1 MAKNELILTKEN
13 VNALCNKELKQ
24 DLVIM
29 LEAIATGNQCVWD
42 YAIAVHNII
51 ETESFSDDFE
61 TVKDFCE
68 WAGLDKSKVTQYTK
82 AVKFVMDKQIDVKNI
97 VVANAYQLST
107 LGDKYDDFVEW
118 CEDNEID
125 FMSLS
130 VRDLRE
136 VTKQYKESLVV
147 ADVDVEET
155 EETEETD
162 DMMNEPTSTDEETV
176 QFTYRVSDNEFT
188 VKEISLETYNKIME
202 LLKYCGRVNNPSEH
216 RR

>member
-118 CEDNEID
+118 CENNEID

-147 ADVDVEET
+147 ADVDVEEVNEEAD
-155 EETEETD
+155 EETE

-202 LLKYCGRVNNPSEH
+202 LLK
-216 RR
+216 

>member
-1 MAKNELILTKEN
+1 MAKNELTLTKEN
-13 VNALCNKELKQ
+13 LNALCNKELKQ

-82 AVKFVMDKQIDVKNI
+82 AVKFVMDKHIDVKNI

-118 CEDNEID
+118 CENNEID

-147 ADVDVEET
+147 SDVDVEEVNEET

-202 LLKYCGRVNNPSEH
+202 LLK
-216 RR
+216 

>member
-1 MAKNELILTKEN
+1 MAKNEITLTKEN

-29 LEAIATGNQCVWD
+29 LDAIATGNQCVWD

-107 LGDKYDDFVEW
+107 LGDKYNDFVEW
-118 CEDNEID
+118 CENNEID

-136 VTKQYKESLVV
+136 VTKQYKESLVI

-155 EETEETD
+155 EADEETEETE

-202 LLKYCGRVNNPSEH
+202 LLK
-216 RR
+216 

>member
-107 LGDKYDDFVEW
+107 LGDKYDEFVEW
-118 CEDNEID
+118 CENNEID

-147 ADVDVEET
+147 ADVDVEEVNEEAD
-155 EETEETD
+155 EETE

-202 LLKYCGRVNNPSEH
+202 LLK
-216 RR
+216 

>member
-1 MAKNELILTKEN
+1 MAKNELTLTKEN

-82 AVKFVMDKQIDVKNI
+82 AVKFVMDNQIDVKNI

-107 LGDKYDDFVEW
+107 LGDNYDDFVEW
-118 CEDNEID
+118 CENNEID

-136 VTKQYKESLVV
+136 VTKQYKESLVI
-147 ADVDVEET
+147 ADVDVEEVN
-155 EETEETD
+155 EETE

-188 VKEISLETYNKIME
+188 VKEISIETYNKIME
-202 LLKYCGRVNNPSEH
+202 LLK
-216 RR
+216 

>member
-1 MAKNELILTKEN
+1 MAKNEITLTKEN

-29 LEAIATGNQCVWD
+29 LDAIATGNQCVWD

-107 LGDKYDDFVEW
+107 LGDKYGDFVEW
-118 CEDNEID
+118 CENNEID

-147 ADVDVEET
+147 ADVDVEEANEEAN
-155 EETEETD
+155 EETE
-162 DMMNEPTSTDEETV
+162 DMMNEPTSTDEETI

-202 LLKYCGRVNNPSEH
+202 LLK
-216 RR
+216 

>member
-107 LGDKYDDFVEW
+107 LGDKYDGFVEW
-118 CEDNEID
+118 CGNNEID

-147 ADVDVEET
+147 ADVDVEEVN
-155 EETEETD
+155 EETD
-162 DMMNEPTSTDEETV
+162 DETEDIMNEPTSTDEETV

-202 LLKYCGRVNNPSEH
+202 LLK
-216 RR
+216 

>member
-107 LGDKYDDFVEW
+107 LGDKYDNFVEW
-118 CEDNEID
+118 CENNEID

-147 ADVDVEET
+147 ADADVEEVN
-155 EETEETD
+155 EEADDETE

-202 LLKYCGRVNNPSEH
+202 LLK
-216 RR
+216 

>member
-82 AVKFVMDKQIDVKNI
+82 AVKFVMDKQIDVKSI

-107 LGDKYDDFVEW
+107 LGDKYDGFVEW
-118 CEDNEID
+118 CENNEID

-147 ADVDVEET
+147 ADVDVEEI
-155 EETEETD
+155 D

-176 QFTYRVSDNEFT
+176 KFTYRVSDDEFT

-202 LLKYCGRVNNPSEH
+202 LLK
-216 RR
+216 

>member
-1 MAKNELILTKEN
+1 MAKNELTLTKEN

-29 LEAIATGNQCVWD
+29 LDAIATGNQCVWD

-82 AVKFVMDKQIDVKNI
+82 AVKFVMDKHIDVKNI

-118 CEDNEID
+118 CENNEID

-147 ADVDVEET
+147 ADIDVGEVNEEADEET
-155 EETEETD
+155 E

-202 LLKYCGRVNNPSEH
+202 LLK
-216 RR
+216 

>member
-24 DLVIM
+24 DLTIM

-107 LGDKYDDFVEW
+107 LGDKYDDFIEW
-118 CEDNEID
+118 CENNEID

-147 ADVDVEET
+147 ADVDVEEVN
-155 EETEETD
+155 EETE

-188 VKEISLETYNKIME
+188 VKEISIETYNKIME
-202 LLKYCGRVNNPSEH
+202 LLK
-216 RR
+216 

>member
-24 DLVIM
+24 DLTIM

-118 CEDNEID
+118 CENNEID

-147 ADVDVEET
+147 ADVDVKEVNE
-155 EETEETD
+155 

-176 QFTYRVSDNEFT
+176 QFTYKVSDNEFT
-188 VKEISLETYNKIME
+188 VKESSLETYNKIME
-202 LLKYCGRVNNPSEH
+202 LLK
-216 RR
+216 

>member
-24 DLVIM
+24 DLTIM

-42 YAIAVHNII
+42 YAIAIHNII

-107 LGDKYDDFVEW
+107 LGDKYDEFVEW
-118 CEDNEID
+118 CENNEID

-147 ADVDVEET
+147 ADVDVEEIEET

-202 LLKYCGRVNNPSEH
+202 LLK
-216 RR
+216 

>member
-1 MAKNELILTKEN
+1 MAKNELILTKAN
-13 VNALCNKELKQ
+13 VNALCNTELKQ

-29 LEAIATGNQCVWD
+29 LEAIATGNKCVWD

-107 LGDKYDDFVEW
+107 LGDEYDDFVEW
-118 CEDNEID
+118 CENNEID

-147 ADVDVEET
+147 ADVDVEEVNEEAD
-155 EETEETD
+155 EETE

-202 LLKYCGRVNNPSEH
+202 LLK
-216 RR
+216 

>member
-118 CEDNEID
+118 CENNEID

-147 ADVDVEET
+147 ADVDAEEANEEANEEADEET
-155 EETEETD
+155 E

-202 LLKYCGRVNNPSEH
+202 LLK
-216 RR
+216 

>member
-24 DLVIM
+24 DLTIM

-42 YAIAVHNII
+42 YAIAIHNII

-107 LGDKYDDFVEW
+107 LGDKYDEFVEW
-118 CEDNEID
+118 CESNEID

-147 ADVDVEET
+147 ADVDVEEVNEEVD
-155 EETEETD
+155 EETE

-176 QFTYRVSDNEFT
+176 QFTYRVYDNEFT

-202 LLKYCGRVNNPSEH
+202 LLK
-216 RR
+216 

>member
-1 MAKNELILTKEN
+1 MAKNELTLTKEN

-82 AVKFVMDKQIDVKNI
+82 AVKFVMDNQIDVKNI

-107 LGDKYDDFVEW
+107 LGDNYDDFVEW
-118 CEDNEID
+118 CENNEID

-136 VTKQYKESLVV
+136 VTKQYKESLVI
-147 ADVDVEET
+147 ADVDAEEVNEET
-155 EETEETD
+155 E

-188 VKEISLETYNKIME
+188 VKEISIETYNKIME
-202 LLKYCGRVNNPSEH
+202 LLK
-216 RR
+216 

>member
-118 CEDNEID
+118 CENNEID

-136 VTKQYKESLVV
+136 VTKQYKESMVV
-147 ADVDVEET
+147 DDVNV
-155 EETEETD
+155 EETD

-202 LLKYCGRVNNPSEH
+202 LLK
-216 RR
+216 

>member
-118 CEDNEID
+118 CENNEID

-147 ADVDVEET
+147 ADVDADVDVEEVKEET
-155 EETEETD
+155 E

-176 QFTYRVSDNEFT
+176 QFTYRVSDTEFT
-188 VKEISLETYNKIME
+188 VKEISFETYNKIME
-202 LLKYCGRVNNPSEH
+202 LLK
-216 RR
+216 

>member
-1 MAKNELILTKEN
+1 MAKNEITLTKEN

-118 CEDNEID
+118 CENNEID

-155 EETEETD
+155 DEETD
-162 DMMNEPTSTDEETV
+162 DMMNEPTSTDEETI

-202 LLKYCGRVNNPSEH
+202 LLK
-216 RR
+216 

>member
-107 LGDKYDDFVEW
+107 LGDKYNDFVEW
-118 CEDNEID
+118 CDNNEID

-147 ADVDVEET
+147 SDVDVEET
-155 EETEETD
+155 DEETD
-162 DMMNEPTSTDEETV
+162 DIMNEPTSTDEETV
-176 QFTYRVSDNEFT
+176 QFTYRVYDNEFI

-202 LLKYCGRVNNPSEH
+202 LLK
-216 RR
+216 

>member
-29 LEAIATGNQCVWD
+29 LGAIATGNQCVWD

-107 LGDKYDDFVEW
+107 LGDKYDNFVEW
-118 CEDNEID
+118 CENNEID

-155 EETEETD
+155 EETDEETD
-162 DMMNEPTSTDEETV
+162 EETEDMMNEPTSTDEETV

-188 VKEISLETYNKIME
+188 VKEISLETYNRIME
-202 LLKYCGRVNNPSEH
+202 LLK
-216 RR
+216 

>member
-29 LEAIATGNQCVWD
+29 LEAIATGNKCVWD

-107 LGDKYDDFVEW
+107 LGDEYDDFVEW
-118 CEDNEID
+118 CENNEID

-147 ADVDVEET
+147 ADVDVEEVNEEAD
-155 EETEETD
+155 EETE

-202 LLKYCGRVNNPSEH
+202 LLK
-216 RR
+216 

>member
-1 MAKNELILTKEN
+1 MAKNELTLTKEN

-24 DLVIM
+24 DLIIM

-42 YAIAVHNII
+42 YAISVHNII

-82 AVKFVMDKQIDVKNI
+82 AVKFVMDKHIDVKNI

-118 CEDNEID
+118 CENNDID

-147 ADVDVEET
+147 ADIDVEETEADEET
-155 EETEETD
+155 EETEETE

-202 LLKYCGRVNNPSEH
+202 LLK
-216 RR
+216 

>member
-13 VNALCNKELKQ
+13 VNTLCNKELKQ

-118 CEDNEID
+118 CENNEID

-136 VTKQYKESLVV
+136 ATKQYKESLVI
-147 ADVDVEET
+147 ADVDVEEVN
-155 EETEETD
+155 EEADDETE

-202 LLKYCGRVNNPSEH
+202 LLK
-216 RR
+216 

>member
-1 MAKNELILTKEN
+1 MAKNENILTKEN

-24 DLVIM
+24 DLTIM

-107 LGDKYDDFVEW
+107 LGDKYDEFVEW
-118 CEDNEID
+118 CENNEID

-147 ADVDVEET
+147 ADVDVEEVN
-155 EETEETD
+155 EEADDETE

-202 LLKYCGRVNNPSEH
+202 LLK
-216 RR
+216 

>member
-1 MAKNELILTKEN
+1 MAKNELNLTKEN

-29 LEAIATGNQCVWD
+29 LDAIATGNQYVWD

-51 ETESFSDDFE
+51 ETESFSDDFK

-118 CEDNEID
+118 CENNEID

-147 ADVDVEET
+147 ADVDVEEVN
-155 EETEETD
+155 EEVDDETE
-162 DMMNEPTSTDEETV
+162 DMMNEPTSTDEETI
-176 QFTYRVSDNEFT
+176 QFTYRVSDDEFT

-202 LLKYCGRVNNPSEH
+202 LLK
-216 RR
+216 

>member
-24 DLVIM
+24 DLTIM

-118 CEDNEID
+118 CENNEID

-155 EETEETD
+155 EETEETE

-202 LLKYCGRVNNPSEH
+202 LLK
-216 RR
+216 

>member
-24 DLVIM
+24 DLTIM

-107 LGDKYDDFVEW
+107 LGDKYDGFVEW
-118 CEDNEID
+118 CENNEID

-147 ADVDVEET
+147 ADVDADVDVEEVNEET
-155 EETEETD
+155 E

-202 LLKYCGRVNNPSEH
+202 LLK
-216 RR
+216 

>member
-107 LGDKYDDFVEW
+107 LGNKYDDFVEW
-118 CEDNEID
+118 CENNEID

-136 VTKQYKESLVV
+136 VTKQYKESLVI
-147 ADVDVEET
+147 ADVDVEEVNEEAD
-155 EETEETD
+155 EETE

-202 LLKYCGRVNNPSEH
+202 LLK
-216 RR
+216 

>member
-82 AVKFVMDKQIDVKNI
+82 AVKFVMDKKIDVKNI

-118 CEDNEID
+118 CENNEID

-136 VTKQYKESLVV
+136 VTKQYKESLVI
-147 ADVDVEET
+147 ADVDVEEVN
-155 EETEETD
+155 EESDDETE

-202 LLKYCGRVNNPSEH
+202 LLK
-216 RR
+216 

>member
-51 ETESFSDDFE
+51 ETESFIDDFD

-118 CEDNEID
+118 CENNEID

-155 EETEETD
+155 DEEADEETE

-202 LLKYCGRVNNPSEH
+202 LLK
-216 RR
+216 

>member
-118 CEDNEID
+118 CENNEID

-136 VTKQYKESLVV
+136 ATKQYKESLVI
-147 ADVDVEET
+147 ADVDVEEVN
-155 EETEETD
+155 EEADDETE

-176 QFTYRVSDNEFT
+176 QFTYKVSDNEFT
-188 VKEISLETYNKIME
+188 VKEISLETYNRIME
-202 LLKYCGRVNNPSEH
+202 LLK
-216 RR
+216 